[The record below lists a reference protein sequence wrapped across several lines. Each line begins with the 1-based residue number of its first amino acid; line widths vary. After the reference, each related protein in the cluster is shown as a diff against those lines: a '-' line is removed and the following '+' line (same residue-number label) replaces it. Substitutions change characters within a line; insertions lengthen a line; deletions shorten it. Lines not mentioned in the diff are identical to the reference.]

1 MAQLPQSLWP
11 PSQFSLFL
19 SLSLFLVAV
28 YCRKLWQTLNT
39 VSVQEFSCRFHWQ
52 VCCCR
57 CCCLEKHKTIRQK
70 QSKDA
75 TADWRT
81 LCGPKRGK
89 NSSIIN
95 NNSSRECSFCFKLA
109 QIKQQFKLCTR
120 SSATLFECLNTIK
133 TNIRSY
139 RSWRYLK
146 KHSSCASTSL
156 AYFWRFTALLLVFW
170 NAPRLRN

>member
-11 PSQFSLFL
+11 PSQFSL
-19 SLSLFLVAV
+19 SLSFSCCCLLSKTVV
-28 YCRKLWQTLNT
+28 KTLNT
-39 VSVQEFSCRFHWQ
+39 VSVQEFSCRRFHWQ

-70 QSKDA
+70 QSKNA
-75 TADWRT
+75 IADWRT

-95 NNSSRECSFCFKLA
+95 NNSSRECSFCFKRA

-120 SSATLFECLNTIK
+120 SSATLFECLNTIR

-139 RSWRYLK
+139 RS
-146 KHSSCASTSL
+146 
-156 AYFWRFTALLLVFW
+156 
-170 NAPRLRN
+170 